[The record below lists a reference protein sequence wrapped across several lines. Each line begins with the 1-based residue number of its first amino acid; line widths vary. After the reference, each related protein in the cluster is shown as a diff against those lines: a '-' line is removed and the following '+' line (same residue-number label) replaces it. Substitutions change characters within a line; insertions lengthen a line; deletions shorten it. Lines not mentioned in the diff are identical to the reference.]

1 MKILAASAPMKLGHK
16 CCNLYF
22 PCKLFP
28 SFCTLLSTILL
39 LNCEINT
46 QNFLLDKVGGKTL
59 KMRKLGLSN
68 ALHLK
73 GNNKFHLKKRNYYYG
88 LQSVRMVFII
98 VIGKKKS
105 KTLKKFLLLLF
116 FLCRPNKVV

>member
-28 SFCTLLSTILL
+28 SFCTLLFTILL

-59 KMRKLGLSN
+59 KRRKLGLSN

-98 VIGKKKS
+98 VIGKKIKDAEEIS
-105 KTLKKFLLLLF
+105 FIIIF
-116 FLCRPNKVV
+116 PV